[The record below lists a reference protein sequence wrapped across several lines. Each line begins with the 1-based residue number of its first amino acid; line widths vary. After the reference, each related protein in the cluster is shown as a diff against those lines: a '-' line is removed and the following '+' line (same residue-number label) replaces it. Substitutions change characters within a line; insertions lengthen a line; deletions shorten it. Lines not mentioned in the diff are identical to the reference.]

1 MKDYEVIVIVV
12 LAVVAFG
19 AGLILGLPH
28 YKISMEL
35 KNKIYHD
42 ANNSY
47 RSYDEQIG
55 FIISKHYEEVG
66 K

>member
-1 MKDYEVIVIVV
+1 MDSKEIIAIVV
-12 LAVVAFG
+12 LVVVAFG
-19 AGLILGLPH
+19 TGLILGLPR

-35 KNKIYHD
+35 QNKIYHD

-55 FIISKHYEEVG
+55 FIISRYYKEEE